1 MHAGDDPSTGFITV
15 VGIEPAPMFLEDFC
29 LVIWEELG
37 WIKEWSD
44 EFFDSSD
51 SSVAYLP
58 GLIHE
63 HGSLVDV
70 L

>member
-1 MHAGDDPSTGFITV
+1 
-15 VGIEPAPMFLEDFC
+15 MFLEDFC
-29 LVIWEELG
+29 LVVREELG

-63 HGSLVDV
+63 HGSLVAV